1 MRNLTLILSLIFT
14 VTLSSCK
21 TTSTSSMSSDEWKKI
36 GVTPDG
42 DTYYVNLDKIE
53 EREGFVF
60 FTGLQDNLKP
70 FIGHNYPT
78 VMSGA
83 IYFQG
88 DCGEFR
94 LKPIRTSAYGKSMG
108 QEHIETKDFPKSAWH
123 QIPPESLQG
132 VMLRKVCNH

>member
-1 MRNLTLILSLIFT
+1 MGIFD
-14 VTLSSCK
+14 K
-21 TTSTSSMSSDEWKKI
+21 FKI
-36 GVTPDG
+36 GFKKSASALTSGLKEIIIKKEID
-42 DTYYVNLDKIE
+42 DENLDKIE
-53 EREGFVF
+53 ERGTGLFF

-94 LKPIRTSAYGKSMG
+94 LKPIRTSAYGKPMG

-123 QIPPESLQG
+123 QIPPKSLQG

>member
-1 MRNLTLILSLIFT
+1 MRKLTLILSLMFS
-14 VTLSSCK
+14 VTLSSP
-21 TTSTSSMSSDEWKKI
+21 SYAEWLKV

-53 EREGFVF
+53 ERDGFVF

-94 LKPIRTSAYGKSMG
+94 LKPIRSSAYGKPMG

-123 QIPPESLQG
+123 QIPPKSLQG